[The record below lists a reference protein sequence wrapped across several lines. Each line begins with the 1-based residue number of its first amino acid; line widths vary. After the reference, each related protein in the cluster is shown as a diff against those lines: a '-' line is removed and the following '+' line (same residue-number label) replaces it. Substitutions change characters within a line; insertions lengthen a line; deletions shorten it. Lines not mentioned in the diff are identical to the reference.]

1 MSNSNLTSVIDR
13 VQKLLALSKSSNANE
28 AAAAAAAAN
37 RLIDQY
43 RLSEADLES
52 TTDSVEPIEEDA
64 GYIYE
69 SGRINP
75 WKSQLVSVL
84 IRHYGLAAWNDTDF
98 STGRQV
104 SRYRLVG
111 RKSDI
116 TIAKY
121 MFSWLTT
128 ECQRL
133 SDREAKG
140 KGRIYVGSYCLG
152 FVNGVAAQ
160 LRLSRTDAQ
169 KGASSSAIVKID
181 SRSEEAEQ
189 VMRQLHKLRS
199 KKATSS
205 SHIDYSAF
213 SAGKNKGESLHLGAS
228 LGEGGTKLL
237 GS

>member
-1 MSNSNLTSVIDR
+1 MSNNNLTSVIDR
-13 VQKLLALSKSSNANE
+13 VQKLLALSKSQNANE
-28 AAAAAAAAN
+28 AANAAAAAN

-52 TTDSVEPIEEDA
+52 TFQNIEPIEEDE

-75 WKSQLVSVL
+75 WKSTLVNVL
-84 IRHYGLAAWNDTDF
+84 VRHYGLAHWNDADW

-104 SRYRLVG
+104 SRFRLVG

-121 MFSWLTT
+121 MFAWLTA

-133 SDREAKG
+133 SDQEAKG

-152 FVNGVAAQ
+152 FVNGVSTQ
-160 LRLSRTDAQ
+160 LRLSRAEVQKDATS
-169 KGASSSAIVKID
+169 AAIVKIGG
-181 SRSEEAEQ
+181 RSEAAKSF
-189 VMRQLHKLRS
+189 MYSLHNLRS
-199 KKATSS
+199 KRSGGS
-205 SHIDYSAF
+205 SHIDHNAF
-213 SAGKNKGESLHLGAS
+213 SAGKSKGESLHLGSS
-228 LGEGGTKLL
+228 LGAGGTKLL